1 MASILPRS
9 ALAAVGATLL
19 LLEVG
24 SAMASNGR
32 LLGASSD
39 EHIWFV
45 VEHDQPPR
53 IELCHHALAMDG
65 PEYRS
70 LLRLAKRPQ
79 RLAAWGDR
87 IWIVFPQESG
97 GRSPQRETFTLQAR
111 RNPMLGIYYPVPSDR
126 LEVVAPLPGLGKLV
140 GLVGTAQ
147 GPVALLLPPQWA
159 GAEVR
164 SGEPGRPAVRAL
176 ETPKL
181 LQLRQERWIEL
192 ELPASFEPGPVCL
205 LAAGGPDGSVL
216 HVMTSVRRRPQ
227 EAVVHTRDA
236 DGGWTHRPLQLQLSA
251 DTPLTSVNG
260 HVAVVTDQPR
270 GDQIN
275 IAYLRPSRL
284 LPLAELPRPAES
296 WTVLGVRDGLRLLAH
311 SRRPEL
317 RMRRIDMLSGQV
329 GDWVIMSTQR
339 IARRPLWHAGILV
352 TVGVGALLAGVL
364 LRPHRQGPIPLPHN
378 LARLGL
384 AWRLLAL
391 IIDLL
396 PGALVA
402 LLLLRCELA
411 DLLRLPMLTSDLAHA
426 APYLVM
432 AGVTVTHST
441 ITELVTSR
449 SLGKRL
455 VGARVVTADGC
466 RPGARQVLVRNL
478 FKAAT
483 LFLPPLAVVALIN
496 PQAQGLGDLATRTV
510 VTGEVSSKSPG
521 AGNDR

>member
-9 ALAAVGATLL
+9 AMAAVGATLVL
-19 LLEVG
+19 LV
-24 SAMASNGR
+24 ARTAVAANGG

-39 EHIWFV
+39 EHIWLV

-53 IELCHHALAMDG
+53 IELCHHALAMEG
-65 PEYRS
+65 PEYRP
-70 LLRLAKRPQ
+70 LLRLAQRPQ
-79 RLAAWGDR
+79 RLAAWGNR
-87 IWIVFPQESG
+87 LWIVFPQESG
-97 GRSPQRETFTLQAR
+97 GRHPQRETFTLQVR

-164 SGEPGRPAVRAL
+164 GGEPGRAAVQAL

-181 LQLRQERWIEL
+181 LQLRQERWVEL
-192 ELPASFEPGPVCL
+192 DLPESFEPGPVCL
-205 LAAGGPDGSVL
+205 LAAGGEDGSVL
-216 HVMTSVRRRPQ
+216 YVMTSVRGLPA
-227 EAVVHTRDA
+227 AVVYARA
-236 DGGWTHRPLQLQLSA
+236 SDGGWTHRPLQLQLWA
-251 DTPLTSVNG
+251 GTALTSVDG
-260 HVAVVTDQPR
+260 HVAVVMDQPR
-270 GDQIN
+270 DDQID
-275 IAYLRPSRL
+275 IAYLRPGRL
-284 LPLAELPRPAES
+284 LPLAELPRPAEA
-296 WTVLGVRDGLRLLAH
+296 WTVLGVRDGLRLLAY

-317 RMRRIDMLSGQV
+317 RMRGIDMLSGQV
-329 GDWVIMSTQR
+329 ADWVTMSTQR

-352 TVGVGALLAGVL
+352 TVGVGTLLAAVL
-364 LRPHRQGPIPLPHN
+364 LRPHRQGPILLPED

-402 LLLLRCELA
+402 LLLLRCALA
-411 DLLRLPMLTSDLAHA
+411 DLFRLPMLTADLAHA

-432 AGVTVTHST
+432 AGVTVLHST
-441 ITELVTSR
+441 ITELLTGR
-449 SLGKRL
+449 SLGKGL
-455 VGARVVTADGC
+455 VGARVVAANGG
-466 RPGARQVLVRNL
+466 RPDPRQVLVRNL

-483 LFLPPLAVVALIN
+483 LFLPPLAVVALLN
-496 PQAQGLGDLATRTV
+496 PQAQGLGDLVARTV
-510 VTGEVSSKSPG
+510 VAGELAPQPPG